1 MKKLNNNFKYG
12 LIKVVAFITIF
23 LASTNLNNNKEEN
36 STQITYSD
44 DLDIKRFIDNF
55 LLESNYNNL
64 QLLNGNGIVLK
75 NKNSSSNIRISNDKI
90 IVDTVYYNGFTDTKI
105 LNIDNKDYR
114 IFLELEKE
122 ILSKQYIN
130 NKYYDEN
137 GNINN
142 LGKEFI
148 IMNAFNINQEQLDF
162 VLAGPMAEGIEDN
175 YRDVSAAMR
184 TGINRFFSYVWVD
197 HAINNLE
204 LECDFKN
211 VTIYDIFRDP
221 YQFAVYYPTSKPP
234 RYEKFLGVKEGE
246 GYQGALDTLF
256 YSIFGNNIP
265 EDLEDKIVIHDYL
278 EFQDKDAPI
287 PRGYSYEQFVD
298 GGNKHYRHQK
308 EADIVDIYDSSL
320 ITFFED
326 YLDNG
331 EVLGLRIK

>member
-1 MKKLNNNFKYG
+1 MKKLNNNLKYG

-23 LASTNLNNNKEEN
+23 LASTNLSNNNKEK
-36 STQITYSD
+36 STQIAYSD

-55 LLESNYNNL
+55 LLERNYNL

-75 NKNSSSNIRISNDKI
+75 NNNSSSNIRISNSKV
-90 IVDTVYYNGFTDTKI
+90 IVETVYYNGFTDTKVFN
-105 LNIDNKDYR
+105 LDDKEYR
-114 IFLELEKE
+114 VLLERERE
-122 ILSKQYIN
+122 MMLSKQSI
-130 NKYYDEN
+130 NKYYDED

-148 IMNAFNINQEQLDF
+148 IMNAFNLNQEQLDF

-175 YRDVSAAMR
+175 YIDVSAAMR
-184 TGINRFFSYVWVD
+184 TGINRFFSYVWMD
-197 HAINNLE
+197 HAINNLD
-204 LECDFKN
+204 LECDFN
-211 VTIYDIFRDP
+211 EVTIYDIFRDP

-256 YSIFGNNIP
+256 YSIFGDNIP
-265 EDLEDKIVIHDYL
+265 DELVDKIVIHDYL
-278 EFQDKDAPI
+278 EFQDKDDPI
-287 PRGYSYEQFVD
+287 PGGYSYEQFVD

-331 EVLGLRIK
+331 EVLGLKIK

>member
-1 MKKLNNNFKYG
+1 MKKLNNNLKYG

-23 LASTNLNNNKEEN
+23 LASTNLSNNKEE
-36 STQITYSD
+36 STQIAYSD

-55 LLESNYNNL
+55 LLERNYNL

-75 NKNSSSNIRISNDKI
+75 NNNSSSNIRISNSKV
-90 IVDTVYYNGFTDTKI
+90 IVETVYYNGFTDTKVFN
-105 LNIDNKDYR
+105 LDDKEYR
-114 IFLELEKE
+114 ILLEIERE
-122 ILSKQYIN
+122 MMLSKQSI
-130 NKYYDEN
+130 NKYYDED

-148 IMNAFNINQEQLDF
+148 IMNAFNLNQEQLDF

-175 YRDVSAAMR
+175 YIDVSAAMR
-184 TGINRFFSYVWVD
+184 TGINRFFSYVWMD
-197 HAINNLE
+197 HAINNLD
-204 LECDFKN
+204 LECDFN
-211 VTIYDIFRDP
+211 EVTIYDIFRDP
-221 YQFAVYYPTSKPP
+221 YQFSVYYPTSNPP

-256 YSIFGNNIP
+256 YSIFGDNIP
-265 EDLEDKIVIHDYL
+265 DELVDKIVIHDYL
-278 EFQDKDAPI
+278 EFQDKDDPI
-287 PRGYSYEQFVD
+287 PGGYSYEQFVD

-331 EVLGLRIK
+331 EVLGLKIK